1 MIALDNEPYTEDHG
15 SVNVASL
22 IQKKRDGGELSQDEL
37 RSLIS
42 RYVEGAIPDYQMS
55 AFLMACYFRGMSDAE
70 TVTLTRLML
79 ESGTTIDLSDIP
91 GVKVDK
97 HSTGGVGDKVSL
109 ILGPI
114 VASCGVPVPMIS
126 GRGLGHTG
134 GTLDK
139 LETIPGFRTDLG
151 VEEFKRV
158 LRETGIV
165 MIGQTAELAPAD
177 RKMYALRDVTATIE
191 CIPLIAGSIMSKK
204 LAEGTDA
211 LVLDVK
217 TGRGA
222 FMKTYADAVTL
233 TRTLVDIGLSFGKET
248 VGFITAMDQPLG
260 VAVGNWLEVVECVE
274 CLTGKRGI
282 GDGSGDLMEVV
293 HVLAGSMLMLGGK
306 ARSMSEGTAQSRSA
320 VASGMAYRTFQEMVR
335 AQGGDVRV
343 LDRAEFS
350 SGASVAMEVRADV
363 AGYVYELDALAIGL
377 ASLQLGAGRKRM
389 GDPIDPNA
397 GILLLKKVGDGV
409 RVGETLARL
418 FTARTGELE
427 AVRTAVTRAFAIR
440 AAAPPTRPLI
450 RSLVDRRGLHSWPL

>member
-1 MIALDNEPYTEDHG
+1 MDAEMRTQDHEHL
-15 SVNVASL
+15 NVASL
-22 IQKKRDGGELSQDEL
+22 IQKKRDGGELTPLEL
-37 RSLIS
+37 RTLIS
-42 RYVEGAIPDYQMS
+42 RYVDGSIPDYQMS

-79 ESGTTIDLSDIP
+79 ESGTTIDLSDVP
-91 GVKVDK
+91 GIKVDK

-222 FMKTYADAVTL
+222 FMKTHADAVTL

-248 VGFITAMDQPLG
+248 MGFITAMDQPLG
-260 VAVGNWLEVVECVE
+260 TAVGNWLEVVECVE
-274 CLTGKRGI
+274 CLTGKRGT
-282 GDGSGDLMEVV
+282 GDGSSDLMELV
-293 HVLAGSMLMLGGK
+293 HVLAASMLMLGGK
-306 ARSMSEGTAQSRSA
+306 AGSMSEGLAQSQSA
-320 VASGMAYRTFQEMVR
+320 VASGRAYRSFRAMVR
-335 AQGGDVRV
+335 AQGGDESV
-343 LDRAEFS
+343 LDQPESA
-350 SGASVAMEVRADV
+350 ASAKAALEVRADV
-363 AGYVYELDALAIGL
+363 AGYVYGLDALAIGL
-377 ASLQLGAGRKRM
+377 ASLQLGAGRRRM
-389 GDPIDPNA
+389 GDSVDPNA
-397 GILLLKKVGDGV
+397 GILLLKKVGDSV
-409 RVGETLARL
+409 RVGETLAQL
-418 FTARTGELE
+418 FTERTEELQ
-427 AVRTAVTRAFAIR
+427 AVRADVSQAFAIR
-440 AAAPPTRPLI
+440 AVAPPKRPLI
-450 RSLVDRRGLHSWPL
+450 LSFVDRSGLHPWPR

>member
-1 MIALDNEPYTEDHG
+1 M
-15 SVNVASL
+15 NVASL
-22 IQKKRDGGELSQDEL
+22 IQKKRDGGELSQLEL

-42 RYVEGAIPDYQMS
+42 RYVDGAIPDYQMS

-79 ESGTTIDLSDIP
+79 ESGTTIDLSDVP

-151 VEEFKRV
+151 VEEFKQV

-222 FMKTYADAVTL
+222 FMKTYADAATL

-248 VGFITAMDQPLG
+248 MGFITAMDQPLG
-260 VAVGNWLEVVECVE
+260 IAVGNWLEIVECVE
-274 CLTGKRGI
+274 CLTGKRGT
-282 GDGSGDLMEVV
+282 GDGSSDLMELV
-293 HVLAGSMLMLGGK
+293 HVLSAAMLMLGGK
-306 ARSMSEGTAQSRSA
+306 ARSISEGIAQSQSA
-320 VASGMAYRTFQEMVR
+320 VASGKAYRRFRDMVR
-335 AQGGDVRV
+335 AQGGDEKV
-343 LDRAEFS
+343 LDRTES
-350 SGASVAMEVRADV
+350 TVGAKAAFEVRADV

-377 ASLQLGAGRKRM
+377 ASLQLGAGRRRM
-389 GDPIDPNA
+389 GDSVDPNA
-397 GILLLKKVGDGV
+397 GILLLKKVGDPV
-409 RVGETLARL
+409 RVGETLAQL
-418 FTARTGELE
+418 FTERTEELQS
-427 AVRTAVTRAFAIR
+427 VRAAISQAFAIR
-440 AAAPPTRPLI
+440 ALAPPKRPLI
-450 RSLVDRRGLHSWPL
+450 HSLVDRTGLHSWPR

>member
-1 MIALDNEPYTEDHG
+1 LKAHESSKGYLFM
-15 SVNVASL
+15 NVASL
-22 IQKKRDGGELSQDEL
+22 IQKKRDGGELSREEL

-42 RYVEGAIPDYQMS
+42 GYVAGTIPDYQMA
-55 AFLMACYFRGMSDAE
+55 AFLMACYFRGMSDQE
-70 TVTLTRLML
+70 TVVFTRLML

-91 GVKVDK
+91 GTKVDK
-97 HSTGGVGDKVSL
+97 HSTGGVGDKASL

-151 VEEFKRV
+151 IEEFRRV

-217 TGRGA
+217 VGRGA
-222 FMKTYADAVTL
+222 FMKTKADAVTL

-248 VGFITAMDQPLG
+248 IGFITNMDQPLG

-274 CLTGKRGI
+274 CLTGNRTMAE
-282 GDGSGDLMEVV
+282 GSDDLMEVV
-293 HVLAGSMLMLGGK
+293 HVLSGAMLMVGGK
-306 ARSMSEGTAQSRSA
+306 AGSIDE
-320 VASGMAYRTFQEMVR
+320 GMARSREAVRSGRAYDTFRAMIT
-335 AQGGDVRV
+335 AQGGNARV
-343 LDRAEFS
+343 LD
-350 SGASVAMEVRADV
+350 SVEMRSRSTFNVEVPANV
-363 AGYVYELDALAIGL
+363 SGYVYELDALAIGR
-377 ASLQLGAGRKRM
+377 ASLLLGAGRNQIK
-389 GDPIDPNA
+389 DTIEPNA
-397 GILLLKKVGDGV
+397 GILLKKKVGDVVNAGEVLADLHTERHEAIDTV
-409 RVGETLARL
+409 REMISGAYT
-418 FTARTGELE
+418 
-427 AVRTAVTRAFAIR
+427 IR
-440 AAAPPTRPLI
+440 SVSPPPRPLI
-450 RSLVDRRGLHSWPL
+450 HSLIDRRGVHPWPQQSG

>member
-1 MIALDNEPYTEDHG
+1 M
-15 SVNVASL
+15 NVASL
-22 IQKKRDGGELSQDEL
+22 IQKKRDGGELSQGEL
-37 RSLIS
+37 HFLVSG
-42 RYVEGAIPDYQMS
+42 YVNATIPDYQMS

-70 TVTLTRLML
+70 TVTLTRIML
-79 ESGTTIDLSDIP
+79 ESGTRIDLADIP

-139 LETIPGFRTDLG
+139 LETIPGFRTDLS
-151 VEEFKRV
+151 VEEFKSV
-158 LRETGIV
+158 LRQTGIV
-165 MIGQTAELAPAD
+165 MSGQTAELAPAD

-222 FMKTYADAVTL
+222 FMKAYADAVTL

-260 VAVGNWLEVVECVE
+260 TAVGNWLEVVECVE
-274 CLTGKRGI
+274 CLTGKRGT
-282 GDGSGDLMEVV
+282 GDGSSDLMELV
-293 HVLAGSMLMLGGK
+293 HVLSASMLMLGGK
-306 ARSMSEGTAQSRSA
+306 AHSISEGIAQSRSA
-320 VASGMAYRTFQEMVR
+320 VASGRAYRSFHEMVHT
-335 AQGGDVRV
+335 QGGDVRV
-343 LDRAEFS
+343 FDRANP
-350 SGASVAMEVRADV
+350 GARCALEVSADV
-363 AGYVYELDALAIGL
+363 AGYVYEIDGLAVGL

-389 GDPIDPNA
+389 EDSVDPNA
-397 GILLLKKVGDGV
+397 GIVLAKKVGDAV
-409 RVGETLARL
+409 RAGETLARL
-418 FTARTGELE
+418 FTERSEELE
-427 AVRTAVTRAFAIR
+427 SVRAAVSRAFVIR
-440 AAAPPTRPLI
+440 AVAPPKRPLI
-450 RSLVDRRGLHSWPL
+450 HALVDRTGLHAWPL